1 MENSY
6 DLVCDMMTHTHL
18 CHFSD
23 HRQVLQQV
31 QKTGGR
37 FLKKD
42 YEADIWVEVNDVIA
56 REKVCQVS
64 LCGSVLTVSSSI
76 IKYLTLNVHL
86 HL

>member
-1 MENSY
+1 MIWF
-6 DLVCDMMTHTHL
+6 DMMTHTHL
-18 CHFSD
+18 CHFILSD
-23 HRQVLQQV
+23 YRQVLEQV

-42 YEADIWVEVNDVIA
+42 YEADIWAEVSDVIA

-76 IKYLTLNVHL
+76 IKYLTLSMHL